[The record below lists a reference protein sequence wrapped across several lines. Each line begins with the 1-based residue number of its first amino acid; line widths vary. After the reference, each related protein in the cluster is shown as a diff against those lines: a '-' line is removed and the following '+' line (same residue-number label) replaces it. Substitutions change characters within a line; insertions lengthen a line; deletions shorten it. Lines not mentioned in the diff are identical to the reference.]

1 MAYDRALK
9 AALSATCLFLVCG
22 TGAAWAYGAGG
33 TAHPSVSPPAS
44 ARTHAPPMAPRAS
57 SEHQATTTT
66 IPAPITPAPSSAA
79 GCETDVAANCE
90 ARAESRFTATGGD
103 PAPSWTAP
111 TPTSIP
117 PTPTAPAI
125 SEPQTTTDT
134 SPLTLEQS
142 GGSSR
147 PAIEGGGPTLT
158 DCMALWD
165 PAVHMTKAL
174 WHTVCV
180 RTLNGIDLPSAGLG
194 LPEPGQTRN
203 QVQHHRQTTHEA
215 RN

>member
-1 MAYDRALK
+1 MAYDRALN
-9 AALSATCLFLVCG
+9 AALSAACLFFVCG
-22 TGAAWAYGAGG
+22 PGAAWAHGAGG
-33 TAHPSVSPPAS
+33 AAHPSVSPPAS
-44 ARTHAPPMAPRAS
+44 ARTHTQAAPMAAHAA

-66 IPAPITPAPSSAA
+66 VPAPITPAPSSAA
-79 GCETDVAANCE
+79 GCETDVGANCE

-147 PAIEGGGPTLT
+147 PAIPGGGPTLT

-180 RTLNGIDLPSAGLG
+180 RTLNGIDMPSAGLG
-194 LPEPGQTRN
+194 LPEPD
-203 QVQHHRQTTHEA
+203 QVHHHRKPAHEA